1 MNCLLQVITGFTTKE
16 LKAYAE
22 AGSVAQEVFSSFRT
36 VAAFGGEE
44 KETERY
50 SISGWSRHPRIIK
63 LFCYFA
69 YTRNQTRCFGIAI
82 HLRQLTNYRAV
93 VNIW

>member
-50 SISGWSRHPRIIK
+50 SISG
-63 LFCYFA
+63 
-69 YTRNQTRCFGIAI
+69 
-82 HLRQLTNYRAV
+82 
-93 VNIW
+93 